1 MRECPNPRA
10 RGVLSLSSGAVLSNA
25 TMQLR
30 VTALRRYD
38 DYLIDKG
45 LRESNPVGRGRYT
58 PGRGWAGAHDR
69 GLIPRY
75 HPLPWI
81 PSAEEWQMLLD
92 ALAAESLR
100 TKVMAL
106 LAYDGA
112 LRREELCQLEVR
124 DLDPARRQVKVRA
137 KITKNRKAHVVA
149 FGETTAELLR
159 SYLAHRRTISI
170 VQRTG

>member
-1 MRECPNPRA
+1 
-10 RGVLSLSSGAVLSNA
+10 
-25 TMQLR
+25 
-30 VTALRRYD
+30 
-38 DYLIDKG
+38 
-45 LRESNPVGRGRYT
+45 
-58 PGRGWAGAHDR
+58 
-69 GLIPRY
+69 
-75 HPLPWI
+75 
-81 PSAEEWQMLLD
+81 
-92 ALAAESLR
+92 
-100 TKVMAL
+100 MAL